1 MYENY
6 VSGMV
11 FKRKNDV
18 FFRNII
24 IINRRRY
31 NFKILGYFNVILGI
45 YLIMEEKTHIGT
57 GKNCVFINYYFIN
70 SYNNNFFFIIFV
82 CKNPV
87 NIYKSGY
94 LLKNI
99 ENKII

>member
-1 MYENY
+1 
-6 VSGMV
+6 
-11 FKRKNDV
+11 
-18 FFRNII
+18 
-24 IINRRRY
+24 
-31 NFKILGYFNVILGI
+31 
-45 YLIMEEKTHIGT
+45 MEEKTHIGT